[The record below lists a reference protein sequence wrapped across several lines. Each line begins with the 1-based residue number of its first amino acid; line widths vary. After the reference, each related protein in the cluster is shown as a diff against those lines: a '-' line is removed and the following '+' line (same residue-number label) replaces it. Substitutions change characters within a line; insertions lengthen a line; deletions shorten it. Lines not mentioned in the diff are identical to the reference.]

1 MFLSSKNE
9 KRSIED
15 IPSAELNLYL
25 SEFITKVRTKQNKEY
40 ELNSLRGMVASFERH
55 LKKKNYGLS
64 IMKDLQFEQTRKAL
78 VSKQKDLK
86 RQGKGNKPNASS
98 SLSEDD
104 IAVLYEKDLLGAS
117 SPEALTVQYTLDYVA
132 VKSIAI

>member
-1 MFLSSKNE
+1 MASRFADLNVSVDEFIEQQENENTKRKTEQNLSLLNQFLSSKNE

-25 SEFITKVRTKQNKEY
+25 SEFIIKVRTKQNKDY
-40 ELNSLRGMVASFERH
+40 EPNSLRGMITSFERH
-55 LKKKNYGLS
+55 LKKNYGLS

-86 RQGKGNKPNASS
+86 RQGKGNKPNQI
-98 SLSEDD
+98 E
-104 IAVLYEKDLLGAS
+104 
-117 SPEALTVQYTLDYVA
+117 
-132 VKSIAI
+132 